1 MEYTKVSSR
10 EFQHNFS
17 KYISLSK
24 TNPIVV
30 TWHGRNEV
38 MLIDPIKFDVSI
50 KLKKTKDIM
59 NSKFIGMYKNDKNLK
74 GKTTAKIADNL
85 RKVAWYGKQNFS

>member
-1 MEYTKVSSR
+1 MEYTKIGSR

-30 TWHGRNEV
+30 TWHGRDEI
-38 MLIDPIKFDVSI
+38 MLIDPIKFDVNI
-50 KLKKTKDIM
+50 KPKKNKDIM
-59 NSKFIGMYKNDKNLK
+59 NSKFIGMFKNNKDLK
-74 GKTTAKIADNL
+74 SKTTTEIATNL
-85 RKVAWYGKQNFS
+85 RKVAWYGK